1 MSSKQI
7 QVFYELE
14 IIPGK
19 ADELLDIARQMV
31 AFNDAGE
38 PNTQVYNVYINDD
51 QTLLTYWETHADS
64 AAMLYHAE
72 RFANGD
78 FIGQVVERTQGARLC
93 FYGDVSD
100 EMKTW
105 VIDNGFEVEYFD
117 YVDGFTH

>member
-38 PNTQVYNVYINDD
+38 PNTQVYNVYITDD

-93 FYGDVSD
+93 LYGDVSE

-117 YVDGFTH
+117 YIDGFTH